1 MDLDWPVILINLGV
15 WNQTNEETYLE
26 IENKYS
32 KYYTLH
38 TYSTSK
44 SIWIVCIGS

>member
-1 MDLDWPVILINLGV
+1 MELDWPVILINLGV

-38 TYSTSK
+38 T
-44 SIWIVCIGS
+44 IVHQNQFELYA